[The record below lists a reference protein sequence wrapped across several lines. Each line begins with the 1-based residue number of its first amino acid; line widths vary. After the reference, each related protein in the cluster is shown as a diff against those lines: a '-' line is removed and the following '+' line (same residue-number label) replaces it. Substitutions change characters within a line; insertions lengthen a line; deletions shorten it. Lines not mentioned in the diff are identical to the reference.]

1 MSPGNHR
8 HRTLAE
14 TAWETAP
21 TPWPAPPVV
30 GEAHLWRIPLAGA
43 TPPLPE
49 HEQLLAPEEF
59 TRAGRFHYSKDR
71 SAFITARASLRCLLG
86 HYLRRKPEAI
96 SFGYGTHGKPFLA
109 GPEPGGLSF
118 NLSHAGGHA
127 LIGFTTCRSIGVD
140 LEAEDPSINVE
151 RLAERFFSPHE
162 YREVLALPAAERVPA
177 FFRTWTRKEA
187 FLKAH
192 GAGLGLPLDQFS
204 VTIDLNKPVRLER
217 IDWAPEQTDDW
228 AMAGFMVA
236 EGLPGAVVVEG
247 ELTTLRFYELG

>member
-8 HRTLAE
+8 HLTLAE
-14 TAWETAP
+14 TLWEAAP

-30 GEAHLWRIPLAGA
+30 GEAHLWRIQLPGA

-49 HEQLLAPEEF
+49 QEQLLAPDEF
-59 TRAGRFHYSKDR
+59 TRAGRFHYPKDR

-118 NLSHAGGHA
+118 NLSHAGGYA
-127 LIGFTTCRSIGVD
+127 LIGFTTGRSIGVD

-151 RLAERFFSPHE
+151 RLAERFFSSHE
-162 YREVLALPAAERVPA
+162 YQKVLALPTAERVPA
-177 FFRTWTRKEA
+177 FFCAWTRKEA

-192 GAGLGLPLDQFS
+192 GAGLGLPLQKFS
-204 VTIDLNKPVRLER
+204 VTVNQVEPVRIEW
-217 IDWAPEQTDDW
+217 IDWAPEETNDW
-228 AMAGFMVA
+228 AMAAFMVA
-236 EGLPGAVVVEG
+236 EGLPGALVVEG
-247 ELTTLRFYELG
+247 DLTTLRFYDLG